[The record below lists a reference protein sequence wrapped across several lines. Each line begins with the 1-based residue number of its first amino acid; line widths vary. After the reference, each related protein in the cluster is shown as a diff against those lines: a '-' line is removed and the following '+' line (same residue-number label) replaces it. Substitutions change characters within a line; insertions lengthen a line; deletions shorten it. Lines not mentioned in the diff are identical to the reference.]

1 MKNRAP
7 KLPFFAEIHYD
18 VGTDASSADGATAA
32 VAELQGGGG
41 GGIALT
47 QPRSLLHMLRAP
59 TLGGGQPPPG
69 LAPKLS
75 GLSVLD
81 FMTTCCR
88 SGTPNFGSSDASR
101 AKLCSTAIKAVA
113 FKEERAVIEY
123 NSAATDVVLHDTLHT
138 LMDRFIGRLLFEWRQ
153 VCVCVCVICL
163 RV

>member
-1 MKNRAP
+1 
-7 KLPFFAEIHYD
+7 
-18 VGTDASSADGATAA
+18 
-32 VAELQGGGG
+32 
-41 GGIALT
+41 
-47 QPRSLLHMLRAP
+47 MLRAP